1 MQIGF
6 LHPMLNQ
13 AVNDGTNLQFDMNQ
27 DQKLLIIDDDRFN
40 ILILIEALT
49 NYPKISVCMDSSIA
63 LESVFHCMPDL
74 ILLDIF
80 MPHFDGFEV
89 CRIIKSNPSTKD
101 IPIIFITSDSDPL
114 TLFKAFQFGAVDFV
128 KKPFSMYEV
137 QARVQTHLRLKIAE
151 EYLKEQNAELESKV
165 AHRTR
170 RLQEKNLEIE
180 HAQRETISRLS
191 LAADMRDT
199 DTGSHIRR
207 IQAYSRLLAIK
218 SGMSEDVAD
227 QLGLASSM
235 HDLGKIGIPDHILL
249 KPGKLTVD
257 EFHVM
262 KMHTIIG
269 ANALEGSHSALLRV
283 AHAVALNHHER
294 WDGTGY
300 PKGLREKEIPFEARI
315 VGLVD
320 AFDAMTS
327 RRPYKDPLSPEQ
339 ALSIIQSERGR
350 HFDPLLVDLFTSSFD
365 EVLEIIQYAS
375 ACDATKQ
382 SQ

>member
-165 AHRTR
+165 AQRTR

-207 IQAYSRLLAIK
+207 IQAYSRLLGASQACRRMTPI
-218 SGMSEDVAD
+218 SLAWPVRCTT
-227 QLGLASSM
+227 LGRSASPITSCSSQ
-235 HDLGKIGIPDHILL
+235 
-249 KPGKLTVD
+249 
-257 EFHVM
+257 
-262 KMHTIIG
+262 
-269 ANALEGSHSALLRV
+269 ANSL
-283 AHAVALNHHER
+283 
-294 WDGTGY
+294 
-300 PKGLREKEIPFEARI
+300 
-315 VGLVD
+315 
-320 AFDAMTS
+320 
-327 RRPYKDPLSPEQ
+327 
-339 ALSIIQSERGR
+339 
-350 HFDPLLVDLFTSSFD
+350 
-365 EVLEIIQYAS
+365 
-375 ACDATKQ
+375 
-382 SQ
+382 